1 MKNIFIYPVII
12 FAFISCKEGKEA
24 NMEEVVTNDRTTT
37 TEQTPINQLES
48 TEEILPEMPLSGLAQ
63 NLKGGATV
71 ESNGQRFWIDGLASW
86 DDHYADKPVK
96 VWGEIV
102 IRYDAPVFMDTSEL
116 VSQGIPV
123 YSEEEMKEKSKR
135 YWIINPKYE
144 LIRP

>member
-1 MKNIFIYPVII
+1 MKKVFIYTAVI
-12 FAFISCKEGKEA
+12 FAIAACKERA
-24 NMEEVVTNDRTTT
+24 NAEEIVTNDRTTT
-37 TEQTPINQLES
+37 TEQTSIDQLES
-48 TEEILPEMPLSGLAQ
+48 TEEKLPEMPLSGMAQ

-71 ESNGQRFWIDGLASW
+71 ESNGKRFWIEGLNSW
-86 DDHYADKPVK
+86 DDQYVDKPVK

-123 YSEEEMKEKSKR
+123 YSEEDMKAQSKR